1 MPKLARDVCLVGRT
15 GLEGDRQR
23 DLENHGGAERAVSV
37 YSLELIEALRAEGH
51 PIAPGSIGENLTL
64 AGLPWKELRPGVRLE
79 VGEVVLE
86 FASYAAPCQIIA
98 ASFSD
103 GRVVRVSE
111 KAHPGWSRL
120 YARVVKEGTLR
131 VGDRVRILQ
140 SPQTGA
146 NHG

>member
-1 MPKLARDVCLVGRT
+1 M
-15 GLEGDRQR
+15 
-23 DLENHGGAERAVSV
+23 

-51 PIAPGSIGENLTL
+51 PIAPGTIGENLTL
-64 AGLPWKELRPGVRLE
+64 AGFSWNEMRPGVRIE

-86 FASYAAPCQIIA
+86 LASYAAPCQIIA

-111 KAHPGWSRL
+111 KVNPGWSRL

-131 VGDRVRILQ
+131 IGDRVRILP

-146 NHG
+146 RHD